1 MLLRHARRWSLSSS
15 QDSSLPSSLL
25 RFFQGQ
31 YSGVS
36 RMISSTV
43 VSSFAQP
50 DGGEGKVDPEE
61 DPDGRP
67 KKGKHVFI
75 SDAEVNKDRYHPST
89 PFFSQKKW
97 CGRLY
102 R

>member
-1 MLLRHARRWSLSSS
+1 
-15 QDSSLPSSLL
+15 
-25 RFFQGQ
+25 
-31 YSGVS
+31 
-36 RMISSTV
+36 MISSTV

-75 SDAEVNKDRYHPST
+75 SDAEVSKDRFHPST
-89 PFFSQKKW
+89 PFFSEKKW
-97 CGRLY
+97 CGQLY